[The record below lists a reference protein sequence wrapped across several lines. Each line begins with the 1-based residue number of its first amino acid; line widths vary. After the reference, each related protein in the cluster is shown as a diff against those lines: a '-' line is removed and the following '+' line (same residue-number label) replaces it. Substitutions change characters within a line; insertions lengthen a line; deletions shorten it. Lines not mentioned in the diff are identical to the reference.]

1 MEPEFLFQITPP
13 DPERFLPQLSLA
25 LEKREE
31 LFSRQKMPKLW
42 ALTDRL
48 NSVKK
53 VPEEVRKKRRRRE
66 TWLSLLNWGLAMFL
80 LIPSMTAL
88 KELLVPALVG
98 AVVFGVSI
106 PVLWRN
112 KRALL
117 GVLSLIAGLVLCF
130 GALGAPEELGKLL
143 YLGIVNVV
151 IGIAALVR
159 RKKQESR
166 FEKQARKLLEPA
178 PSTDQQEVRV
188 LFSPEGM
195 AIQWKEESVPFSYD
209 KFTMVLETED
219 LLLPVCEDTMMVL
232 QKKNLL
238 TGTVPELRTFLQ
250 EQVAHYETL

>member
-1 MEPEFLFQITPP
+1 MEPEFLFQITPL
-13 DPERFLPQLSLA
+13 DPERLRPQLSLA

-42 ALTDRL
+42 ELTDRL

-53 VPEEVRKKRRRRE
+53 VPEEVRKKRRQRE
-66 TWLSLLNWGLAMFL
+66 AWLSLLNWGLGMFL

-88 KELLVPALVG
+88 KELLVPALAG
-98 AVVFGVSI
+98 AAVFGISI

-117 GVLSLIAGLVLCF
+117 GILSLIAGLVLCF

-159 RKKQESR
+159 RKKKESR
-166 FEKQARKLLEPA
+166 FDQEARRLLEQA
-178 PSTDQQEVRV
+178 PSEELPQVQV

-209 KFTMVLETED
+209 KFTMVMETED
-219 LLLPVCEDTMMVL
+219 LLLPIYEDSLMVL

-238 TGTVPELRTFLQ
+238 TGTVPQLRAFLQ
-250 EQVAHYETL
+250 EQVPHYETL